1 MPHTP
6 PGATHQRFIVCSFI
20 CCMQLV
26 LATVHA
32 LFCVVYANATKYCG
46 GIYTHTNIALHCLGL
61 AALLWPRLLWPFWWV
76 VCENFIFLY
85 CFCIS
90 FFFIAWLGSNDLFA
104 LLYFCFFFFL
114 LLIFI
119 YLLVRSFLSALQ
131 RNCESVIW
139 LKKCLW
145 SLFRQSRTFLP
156 SSVLSF
162 SDSTFVWRVYEAW
175 LNACLK
181 RGFADFCLCG
191 HRRV

>member
-104 LLYFCFFFFL
+104 LLYFCFFFYAYN
-114 LLIFI
+114 I
-119 YLLVRSFLSALQ
+119 YLFACTLFPLGVPTKLWKCNLAEKVFVKFISAVSHLSA
-131 RNCESVIW
+131 V
-139 LKKCLW
+139 KC
-145 SLFRQSRTFLP
+145 
-156 SSVLSF
+156 
-162 SDSTFVWRVYEAW
+162 A
-175 LNACLK
+175 
-181 RGFADFCLCG
+181 
-191 HRRV
+191 